1 MVQLFMYQHGR
12 DFMTEEIRTERI
24 EKKDGKVMLT
34 ITITKEITLEEKL
47 QYQSQISLLELKLR
61 KDKEK
66 MSLLNEMF
74 V

>member
-1 MVQLFMYQHGR
+1 
-12 DFMTEEIRTERI
+12 MTEEIRTERI

>member
-1 MVQLFMYQHGR
+1 MYQHGR

>member
-1 MVQLFMYQHGR
+1 
-12 DFMTEEIRTERI
+12 MTEEIRTERI
-24 EKKDGKVMLT
+24 EKKDGKVML
-34 ITITKEITLEEKL
+34 TITKEITLEEKL